1 MLATTHLV
9 GFIGLNQWEI
19 LVIFLIILILF
30 GPKSIPALARSLGK
44 GVREFKDASSKF
56 SEALN
61 ESAEEEDRK
70 GKQAQAKPAAAGMP
84 VLREAKDAVTAE
96 PNVAAREVAVE
107 ETPARH
113 QSS

>member
-61 ESAEEEDRK
+61 DSAEEEERK
-70 GKQAQAKPAAAGMP
+70 AKQAEAKPAAGMP
-84 VLREAKDAVTAE
+84 VLREPKDAVTAE
-96 PNVAAREVAVE
+96 ANLAAREVVVE
-107 ETPARH
+107 ETPARPH
-113 QSS
+113 SS